1 MNFCANRGLTCKMYG
16 DSAAKVN
23 SHQFSVRPPE
33 RASAW
38 IFKRFSQTVSCW
50 CPLQSAFAAESD
62 LYGTFGS
69 YKSVRSEKHTL
80 EPPRAHSRPKIQRG
94 TRCAYQ
100 FWPQSAR
107 SAASARG
114 RPAAWPAAGQAA
126 RARAR
131 IQQNSARASSQI
143 SEFRSC
149 MHEIMLHACTTGWT
163 TTRIWTRLP
172 DAAHPCK

>member
-1 MNFCANRGLTCKMYG
+1 MSPLCTARVLRPLRAGRHRRCALRAEVDGHSVTF
-16 DSAAKVN
+16 
-23 SHQFSVRPPE
+23 SHRALSTLLYLWPVQKCVVR
-33 RASAW
+33 
-38 IFKRFSQTVSCW
+38 
-50 CPLQSAFAAESD
+50 
-62 LYGTFGS
+62 
-69 YKSVRSEKHTL
+69 KHAL
-80 EPPRAHSRPKIQRG
+80 EPPRGHSRPKIQRG

-107 SAASARG
+107 SAASARA

-143 SEFRSC
+143 SEFKSC
-149 MHEIMLHACTTGWT
+149 MHEILLHACTTGWT

-172 DAAHPCK
+172 NAASPCKFTRRPLIKWFSQPTT